1 MCKKYIF
8 RAGIEWNTEYF
19 DDVNRPK
26 VPACFP
32 MELGPF
38 HLAMSPNSTYYGAQM
53 GWLQEHAYSSI
64 DGPPPDQNYPNSLIF
79 AETPINVESD
89 SGNEE
94 ALADVIFEQLEAM
107 FRIFLPG
114 DLYVRRSL
122 SIGMNLKE
130 DSLVWGAYVFSRPIK
145 PKPEILYDRIPYLL
159 NDETMLKFKKF
170 FDQYWV
176 IIHEKR
182 QPIYNASFRFNSSY
196 ERRTLSDR
204 VIELMIAMEALFG
217 DNEYQRYKIP
227 LRSACLLYSPGQNR
241 KSAFKKVRDLYDQR
255 SSIVHTGKLD
265 IESEN
270 NEIVDWFEDYTRK
283 AIVKFLELHNGGS
296 PITSGPQ
303 LDDLLFLN
311 RDN

>member
-1 MCKKYIF
+1 MRKKYIF

-26 VPACFP
+26 VPTCLP

-38 HLAMSPNSTYYGAQM
+38 HLSMSPNSLYYGAQM
-53 GWLQEHAYSSI
+53 GWLQEHDFSST

-79 AETPINVESD
+79 AEIQINVESD
-89 SGNEE
+89 SDEE
-94 ALADVIFEQLEAM
+94 ALADDIFEQLEAM

-114 DLYVRRSL
+114 DLYIRRSL

-130 DSLVWGAYVFSRPIK
+130 DSLIWADYVFNRPIK

-159 NDETMLKFKKF
+159 NDETMLKFKIF
-170 FDQYWV
+170 FDQYWI
-176 IIHEKR
+176 IIHEKH
-182 QPIYNASFRFNSSY
+182 QPIYNALFRFNSSY
-196 ERRTLSDR
+196 ERRTLCDR

-227 LRSACLLYSPGQNR
+227 LRSACLLCLPGQNR

-255 SSIVHTGKLD
+255 SSIVHTGKLNIEPESND
-265 IESEN
+265 IVN
-270 NEIVDWFEDYTRK
+270 WFEDYTRK
-283 AIVKFLELHNGGS
+283 AIVKFLELHSGGNRV
-296 PITSGPQ
+296 TSGSQ